1 LLLFFKKE
9 VLTSS
14 MFLSCGEAVIDLFA
28 TPGTFDLRAKLGG
41 SPLNVAIGLA
51 RLGHQAGF
59 LGCIS
64 HDTLGGTIC
73 SVLEQDGVDMSL
85 VTRTKRPAALALVG
99 LREDGVPDYGFYGLA
114 DAPAPVV
121 PAVLP
126 PGCRAIHV
134 GSVGAALGESGVAL
148 EQLLRRERGAR
159 LLSYDPNVRL
169 AVEPDVEVWRTRVM
183 ALAACADLVKVS
195 AEDLEHLGVSP
206 REAARIWLGG
216 ATRLVV
222 VTDGGRGA
230 EAYTSTLHVAVAAP
244 AVTVVDTVG
253 AGDSFQAALLAACA
267 DRETLSADA
276 LDRLDAKQLT
286 EILTFAV
293 QAAALTCTRAGA
305 DLPRRR
311 GGILV

>member
-1 LLLFFKKE
+1 
-9 VLTSS
+9 

-51 RLGHQAGF
+51 RLGYQAGF
-59 LGCIS
+59 LGCVS
-64 HDTLGGTIC
+64 RDTLGETIC
-73 SVLEQDGVDMSL
+73 GVLTQEGVDISL
-85 VTRTKRPAALALVG
+85 VTRTSRPAALALVG

-114 DAPAPVV
+114 DAPAPVP
-121 PAVLP
+121 PAILP
-126 PGCRAIHV
+126 AGCRVIHL
-134 GSVGAALGESGVAL
+134 GSVGAALGESGAAL
-148 EQLLRRERGAR
+148 EGLLHRERGAR

-169 AVEPDVEVWRTRVM
+169 AVEPDVAVWRMRVM
-183 ALAACADLVKVS
+183 ALSACADVVKVS

-206 REAARIWLGG
+206 REAARIWLEG

-230 EAYTSTLHVAVAAP
+230 EAFTRTLHVAVAAP
-244 AVTVVDTVG
+244 AIDVVDTVG

-267 DRETLSADA
+267 DRGALSGMA
-276 LDRLDAKQLT
+276 LDRLVADEIR
-286 EILTFAV
+286 EILEFAV

-305 DLPRRR
+305 DLPRRQ
-311 GGILV
+311 GGTLL